1 MKVSE
6 MKRTLKAASLLRLEE
21 AARTVEDFQSLVKT
35 YDRLE
40 DNRERKERYW
50 EVAHKRNEIL
60 AMQWDAE
67 SVLPPPLDHPW
78 WRELMRGDF
87 TSVIHDCPYDLHEL
101 VSSRNVS
108 QIIRSLDENRKE
120 ILYYRAVW
128 QWSPQRIAALRC
140 QSDRNI
146 RKVYDVTIRKIRK
159 ELYNRLRYR
168 YENDIPLTEEQR
180 IFVRGYIESEGES
193 K

>member
-6 MKRTLKAASLLRLEE
+6 MQRTLKAASLQRLEE
-21 AARTVEDFQSLVKT
+21 AARTVDDFQALVKT

-40 DNRERKERYW
+40 DNLERKERYW
-50 EVAHKRNEIL
+50 EVAHKRTELL

-108 QIIRSLDENRKE
+108 QILKKLDENRKE

-128 QWSPQRIAALRC
+128 QWSPQRLAALRG
-140 QSDRNI
+140 QTDRNI

-159 ELYNRLRYR
+159 ALYERLRYR
-168 YENDIPLTEEQR
+168 YEHDKPLTEEQR
-180 IFVRGYIESEGES
+180 EFVRGYLAELEGN